1 MANGGLLQLNAK
13 NYICF
18 RGLALERLLSCCPTA
33 QVQLHPHPLHA
44 FHVWATFR
52 GERLLALLKEVEI
65 NALFEP
71 MHYSKCSGLCNYV
84 TIYVTMEKKNTDA
97 LLYKAHL
104 RKSFWVPNWFNFSSY
119 TSSNKRYFVF
129 MPCPI

>member
-1 MANGGLLQLNAK
+1 MGNGGLLQLNAK

-18 RGLALERLLSCCPTA
+18 RGLALERLLSCCPTE
-33 QVQLHPHPLHA
+33 QVQLPPHPLHA

-52 GERLLALLKEVEI
+52 GEGLLALLKEVEI

-71 MHYSKCSGLCNYV
+71 MHYSKCSQPMHLVY
-84 TIYVTMEKKNTDA
+84 ITMEKNTDA

-104 RKSFWVPNWFNFSSY
+104 RKSFWVPNWLNFSSY

>member
-71 MHYSKCSGLCNYV
+71 MHYSKCSGLCNYLCNYGEEEYRRSALQS
-84 TIYVTMEKKNTDA
+84 TSEEK
-97 LLYKAHL
+97 LLGPKL
-104 RKSFWVPNWFNFSSY
+104 V
-119 TSSNKRYFVF
+119 
-129 MPCPI
+129 